1 MDVLRNPIGALGGLL
16 HGFLLQILPTWLAD
30 AILSLL
36 AVSIVV
42 AIVPLLVMTAV
53 FLERRILAKMQDRI
67 GPNRV
72 GPFGL
77 LQPIAD
83 VVKLLAK
90 EDIIPARAD
99 RVLFI
104 TAPILV
110 VGASLMIW
118 ATIPW
123 GAGLAPTDLNV
134 GVLYVIAMAGLPVL
148 GFIMAGWGSY
158 NKYALLGGMRSA
170 AQLMSYEIPGILG
183 ALVPVMLAGSMQLS
197 EIVLAQQNSV
207 WFIFFPI
214 VGQLAFALFII
225 AGVAESNRTPFDLI
239 EAESE
244 LTAGFHTEYSGMRF
258 ALFFLAEYANMF
270 AISGMAAIL
279 FLGGWAAPFGLDF
292 LPIPQFIWFLVKMYV
307 MIFVFI
313 WIRAT
318 LPRLRYDQL
327 MHFAWKRM
335 LPIAL
340 INVAA
345 TGIVLGIA
353 RGLVR

>member
-1 MDVLRNPIGALGGLL
+1 MNFLYDPIGTLGAALHGLL
-16 HGFLLQILPTWLAD
+16 TAILPLWLAD
-30 AILSLL
+30 FIIAAL
-36 AVSIVV
+36 AVTIVV
-42 AIVPLLVMTAV
+42 AIVPGLVVTAV
-53 FLERRILAKMQDRI
+53 YLERRIIAKMQDRI

-83 VVKLLAK
+83 VLKLLSK

-99 RVLFI
+99 KPLFI
-104 TAPILV
+104 LAPILV

-123 GAGLAPTDLNV
+123 APGLAPTDLNV
-134 GVLYVIAMAGLPVL
+134 GVLYIVAMGGLPAL
-148 GFIMAGWGSY
+148 GVIMAGWGSY
-158 NKYALLGGMRSA
+158 NKYALLGGMRAA

-197 EIVLAQQNSV
+197 EIVRAQQGW
-207 WFIFFPI
+207 WFIFTPWGF
-214 VGQLAFALFII
+214 VAFLLFVI

-244 LTAGFHTEYSGMRF
+244 LAAGFHTEYSGMRF
-258 ALFFLAEYANMF
+258 ALFFLAEYANTF
-270 AISGMAAIL
+270 AISGMATIL
-279 FLGGWAAPFGLDF
+279 FLGGWSFPLDF
-292 LPIPQFIWFLVKMYV
+292 LPVPQFVWFLLKMYV
-307 MIFVFI
+307 MVFVFI

-335 LPIAL
+335 LPLAL
-340 INVAA
+340 ANVGL
-345 TGIVLGIA
+345 TGIWLSVA
-353 RGLVR
+353 RAFVR